1 MKSIQRRQNKI
12 LSISRWPKPPSR
24 QKTSQPSKRKYIT
37 LIHQQGKGKFQ
48 NFPALKGTKQGGV

>member
-37 LIHQQGKGKFQ
+37 LIHQQGKGKIQ
-48 NFPALKGTKQGGV
+48 NFSTSKRVK